1 MSSFRFQEIYYPCQD
16 KKNQKPINV
25 LFLFDVL
32 SKIRYE
38 AVAKEISKKFNF
50 YALNVF
56 FDEEYHP
63 IINKPSIDK
72 WCDLIAT
79 YINEKNID
87 LENTVIV
94 AQYYCAAIIPFLNEK
109 QGINRKI
116 KKVVYVSPFVLFS
129 WKGRRQ
135 VSSILY
141 KDANC
146 TNLLYNNIDQLK
158 NDVNWIQTSRLEN
171 VVTNANISD
180 IKKILR
186 YFHHFY
192 IKKRIK
198 IAQKKYSKNYDLC
211 LFLSDKDEIVD
222 FKKTK
227 KFFSFHK
234 NLKVYP
240 FFNSKLC
247 TFEEEEFKFCY
258 CLINFVEGK

>member
-94 AQYYCAAIIPFLNEK
+94 AQYYCAAIIPF
-109 QGINRKI
+109 
-116 KKVVYVSPFVLFS
+116 
-129 WKGRRQ
+129 
-135 VSSILY
+135 
-141 KDANC
+141 
-146 TNLLYNNIDQLK
+146 
-158 NDVNWIQTSRLEN
+158 
-171 VVTNANISD
+171 
-180 IKKILR
+180 
-186 YFHHFY
+186 
-192 IKKRIK
+192 
-198 IAQKKYSKNYDLC
+198 
-211 LFLSDKDEIVD
+211 
-222 FKKTK
+222 
-227 KFFSFHK
+227 
-234 NLKVYP
+234 
-240 FFNSKLC
+240 
-247 TFEEEEFKFCY
+247 
-258 CLINFVEGK
+258 